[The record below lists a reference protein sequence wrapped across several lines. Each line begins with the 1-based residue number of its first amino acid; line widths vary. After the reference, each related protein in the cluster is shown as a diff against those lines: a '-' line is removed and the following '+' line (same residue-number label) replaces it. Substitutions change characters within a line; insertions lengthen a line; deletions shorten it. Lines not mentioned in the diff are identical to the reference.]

1 VTARE
6 DTATLREDAAAVREE
21 AAGLREETSTLREE
35 QEGAVTAR
43 EVTATVR
50 EGAAAVREEA
60 AGLREEAS
68 TLREST
74 ATLREDAASV
84 REEAAQARQD
94 LRHSRD
100 LLDQT
105 GRLAKVGGI
114 QLDVATQTL
123 YWTEEVYRIHEVDPA
138 IKPTVAAMIQFY
150 APEARPVIAAAVQ
163 AAIDLGTPFDLELP
177 LMTARG
183 RHIWVH
189 ALGTAERRDGKTIRV
204 YGACQDITARKQA
217 EVELESLARFP
228 SENPDP
234 ILRIARDGTLLY
246 INPVGLS
253 LLPQWHLEVGHA
265 SPPRLREAAFN
276 SLDNGSTHVLD
287 LEHGERVYSFFVAPI
302 IAGRYANCYGRDIT
316 ARKQA
321 EVHLR
326 AMAEMLDTA
335 PSSITVT
342 DEQGRFLFANRK
354 TYEIH
359 GYDEREFMA
368 LNLRDVLVSES
379 AELIQKQ
386 MRIVAERGEATF
398 EVVHVRKDRTTLTLD
413 VFVKQVE
420 WAGALAVLSIAT
432 DITIQKR
439 AEEAL
444 RASEYRLRRLFET
457 APDGILILDADTG
470 QVIDANPFMQDLLGY
485 SVDEFLGKK
494 LWEVGPFKAVVAS
507 KTTFA
512 ELRLKDRLHYEALP
526 LETKDGRRIEVEFVS
541 NAYQVNEKRLI
552 QCNIR
557 DITERVQL
565 EAQFRQA
572 QKMESVG
579 QLASGI
585 AHDFNNLLTVINGMS
600 ELLLAQVNQDD
611 PMRADVQE
619 ISRAGERAAT
629 LTRQLLAFSRQQIL
643 ESRVLDCNM
652 IVSGMESLLG
662 RLLGEDIELVVK
674 LTQGVGRV
682 KADPGQIEQ
691 VLSNLA
697 VNARDAMPQGGQLTI
712 ETENVTTDQD
722 YARQHGVAVPPGSY
736 ALLTVSDSGVGM
748 DEATRARI
756 FEPFFTT
763 KGPGKGTGLG
773 LSTVY
778 GVVKQSLGFIWVY
791 SEVGRGTSFKI
802 LLPQV
807 TEAAAPDWPELTVVP
822 TSGTETILL
831 AEDNAGLRKLA
842 TRMLEPAGYT
852 VLGAASGEEALRL
865 LERHEEP
872 VHLLLS
878 DVVMPGMSGRQLAE
892 RIAET
897 RPGMK
902 VLYMS
907 GYTSDTIVRHGVL
920 EARVPFLN
928 KPFTG
933 AALLRKVR
941 EVLDS

>member
-1 VTARE
+1 
-6 DTATLREDAAAVREE
+6 
-21 AAGLREETSTLREE
+21 
-35 QEGAVTAR
+35 
-43 EVTATVR
+43 
-50 EGAAAVREEA
+50 
-60 AGLREEAS
+60 
-68 TLREST
+68 
-74 ATLREDAASV
+74 
-84 REEAAQARQD
+84 
-94 LRHSRD
+94 
-100 LLDQT
+100 
-105 GRLAKVGGI
+105 
-114 QLDVATQTL
+114 
-123 YWTEEVYRIHEVDPA
+123 
-138 IKPTVAAMIQFY
+138 
-150 APEARPVIAAAVQ
+150 
-163 AAIDLGTPFDLELP
+163 
-177 LMTARG
+177 
-183 RHIWVH
+183 
-189 ALGTAERRDGKTIRV
+189 
-204 YGACQDITARKQA
+204 
-217 EVELESLARFP
+217 
-228 SENPDP
+228 
-234 ILRIARDGTLLY
+234 
-246 INPVGLS
+246 
-253 LLPQWHLEVGHA
+253 
-265 SPPRLREAAFN
+265 
-276 SLDNGSTHVLD
+276 
-287 LEHGERVYSFFVAPI
+287 
-302 IAGRYANCYGRDIT
+302 
-316 ARKQA
+316 
-321 EVHLR
+321 
-326 AMAEMLDTA
+326 
-335 PSSITVT
+335 
-342 DEQGRFLFANRK
+342 
-354 TYEIH
+354 
-359 GYDEREFMA
+359 
-368 LNLRDVLVSES
+368 
-379 AELIQKQ
+379 
-386 MRIVAERGEATF
+386 
-398 EVVHVRKDRTTLTLD
+398 
-413 VFVKQVE
+413 
-420 WAGALAVLSIAT
+420 
-432 DITIQKR
+432 
-439 AEEAL
+439 
-444 RASEYRLRRLFET
+444 
-457 APDGILILDADTG
+457 
-470 QVIDANPFMQDLLGY
+470 
-485 SVDEFLGKK
+485 
-494 LWEVGPFKAVVAS
+494 
-507 KTTFA
+507 
-512 ELRLKDRLHYEALP
+512 
-526 LETKDGRRIEVEFVS
+526 
-541 NAYQVNEKRLI
+541 
-552 QCNIR
+552 
-557 DITERVQL
+557 
-565 EAQFRQA
+565 
-572 QKMESVG
+572 MESVG

-722 YARQHGVAVPPGSY
+722 YARQHGVAVPPGPY
-736 ALLTVSDSGVGM
+736 VLLTVSDSGVGM

-778 GVVKQSLGFIWVY
+778 GVVKQSLGFVWVY

-807 TEAAAPDWPELTVVP
+807 TEAAGTDRPEPAVASST
-822 TSGTETILL
+822 GTETILL

-842 TRMLEPAGYT
+842 TRVLEPAGYT

-933 AALLRKVR
+933 AALLRKIR